1 MENPV
6 SVSKTY
12 TVKRQEEGIRLDNFL
27 FGRLQLEE
35 GGDVEEYSRRN
46 TALRIRCGQV
56 VHNGKKA
63 LKPSQKIRM
72 NDVIIFESAPVEAR
86 RKRVPRAAIPNP
98 VAIYE
103 DDQVLFIDK
112 PAGLMTHP
120 AHQGDVSLVD
130 WIASHYPQVMQIG
143 DNPLRPGIVHRLDK
157 DTSGVLVIAK
167 TDEAFIELK
176 RMFQERAVEKT
187 YFALTEGRLPQ
198 DSGTIDFAIT
208 RIPHS
213 EKRSIRRATDD
224 PEARSAVT
232 DYRVFE
238 RYADCDLVEVSP
250 KTGRTHQ
257 IRVHFS
263 ALQHPIVGDRL
274 YGFRRKGSAIK
285 APRQMLHAG
294 KLSFSLF
301 DKSYDIESELPE
313 DFRTLLSGLTASE

>member
-1 MENPV
+1 MENSLP
-6 SVSKTY
+6 SPKTY

-35 GGDVEEYSRRN
+35 EGDADEYSRRN

-63 LKPSQKIRM
+63 LKPSQKVRM
-72 NDVIIFESAPVEAR
+72 NDVVSFEPAPVEAR
-86 RKRVPRAAIPNP
+86 RKRVPVVLPDPTLIF
-98 VAIYE
+98 E
-103 DDQVLFIDK
+103 DEQVIFVNK

-120 AHQGDVSLVD
+120 AHPGDKSLVD
-130 WIASHYPQVMQIG
+130 WVLAHYPQVIQIG

-167 TDEAFIELK
+167 TEAAFAELK
-176 RMFQERAVEKT
+176 RMFQGREVQKT

-198 DSGTIDFAIT
+198 ASGTIDFAIT

-224 PEARSAVT
+224 PEARGAVT
-232 DYRVFE
+232 EYRVLKQ
-238 RYADCDLVEVSP
+238 YADCDFVEVSP

-274 YGFRRKGSAIK
+274 YGFRRKESAIE

-294 KLSFSLF
+294 KLSLTLF

-313 DFRTLLSGLTASE
+313 DFETLLRGLTASF

>member
-6 SVSKTY
+6 LVPKTY

-27 FGRLQLEE
+27 FGRLQSEDE
-35 GGDVEEYSRRN
+35 GNTEEYSRRS

-63 LKPSQKIRM
+63 LKPSQKVRM
-72 NDVIIFESAPVEAR
+72 NDVVAFEPAPLEAR
-86 RKRVPRAAIPNP
+86 RKRVSGAAIPDP
-98 VAIYE
+98 AVIFE
-103 DDQVLFIDK
+103 DDQVIFVDK

-120 AHQGDVSLVD
+120 ARLGDKSLVD
-130 WIASHYPQVMQIG
+130 WVSAHCPQVMQVG
-143 DNPLRPGIVHRLDK
+143 DNPFRPGIVHRLDK

-167 TDEAFIELK
+167 TEESFVELK
-176 RMFQERAVEKT
+176 RMFQVREVEKT

-198 DSGTIDFAIT
+198 ASGIIDFAIT

-224 PEARSAVT
+224 PEARPAVT
-232 DYRVFE
+232 EYRVLE
-238 RYADCDLVEVSP
+238 QYADADLVEVSP

-274 YGFRRKGSAIK
+274 YGFRRKESAIE

-294 KLSFSLF
+294 KLSLTLF

-313 DFRTLLSGLTASE
+313 DFKTLLRGLTASK

>member
-1 MENPV
+1 MEN
-6 SVSKTY
+6 SASISKTY
-12 TVKRQEEGIRLDNFL
+12 TVKHQEEGIRLDNFL

-35 GGDVEEYSRRN
+35 TGDAEDYSRRN

-63 LKPSQKIRM
+63 LKPSQKVRM
-72 NDVIIFESAPVEAR
+72 NDVVVFESAPVEAR
-86 RKRVPRAAIPNP
+86 IKRVSSVVIPDP
-98 VAIYE
+98 VALYE
-103 DDQVLFIDK
+103 DEQVVFVDK

-120 AHQGDVSLVD
+120 ARLGDASLVD
-130 WIASHYPQVMQIG
+130 WIAVHCPQVMQVG
-143 DNPLRPGIVHRLDK
+143 DNPFRPGIVHRLDK

-167 TDEAFIELK
+167 TPEAFDELK
-176 RMFQERAVEKT
+176 RMFQEREVEKT

-224 PEARSAVT
+224 PEAREAVT
-232 DYRVFE
+232 DYRVLK

-274 YGFRRKGSAIK
+274 YGFRRKGSAIE

-294 KLSFSLF
+294 KLSLSLF
-301 DKSYDIESELPE
+301 DKSYVIESEVPK
-313 DFRTLLSGLTASE
+313 DFQTLLSGLTTSE